1 MAGRRAAASTEACLL
16 EWVRIYLSHVRPTET
31 RHERREDHQVPAGGR
46 ARRWRSASVGIQ
58 TARRVERRAKRDRQV
73 VLQMRT
79 GAFATDGQA
88 TQAWHEVRRLR
99 EAGRVV
105 TRGPHPVERSRL
117 HQSGSA
123 CHGPETA
130 LGTRPIAFPPP

>member
-16 EWVRIYLSHVRPTET
+16 QWVRIYLSHVRPTET

-46 ARRWRSASVGIQ
+46 ARRWRSASVGIE

-73 VLQMRT
+73 VLHMRT

-117 HQSGSA
+117 HQSGSG

-130 LGTRPIAFPPP
+130 LGTRPIAFPSP